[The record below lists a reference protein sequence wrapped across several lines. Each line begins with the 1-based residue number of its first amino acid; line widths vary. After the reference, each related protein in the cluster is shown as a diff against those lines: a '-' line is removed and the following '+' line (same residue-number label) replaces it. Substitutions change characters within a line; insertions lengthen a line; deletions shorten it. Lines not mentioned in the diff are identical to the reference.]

1 MMFGLQHYFTFNT
14 SRSDDGLAPARV
26 ADCSNSHRDAWFSLQ
41 NRIPHRFAGSFPVRA
56 GSSQIRQLKNCMHR
70 PSSLPSFR
78 PSVLI
83 LASMLALSSPAFA
96 FADNEQ
102 ITDIQ
107 TTPGSAGL
115 GYLLMAEPSPYKD
128 AATRLE
134 IQPLFLYEGER
145 FFLHSSR
152 LGIKLFDSK
161 EQRMDLFL
169 DKRLEGFPLK
179 SPPTSLSGMA
189 IRHSSTDA
197 GLSYRYKQ
205 PWGML
210 QAELLH
216 GISDTQSG
224 TEARLGFST
233 EAQSGRWTLR
243 PSVTL
248 AWRNAQLNDYYYGVT
263 PGEAT
268 ATRPAYSAGAGIN
281 ASAGLYGSY
290 QLSQNWRLLGGASAT
305 LLPGSITGSPVVGK
319 RFLPSVYL
327 GAAYDFGTPRPHSA
341 DSGAS
346 PTYIKLL
353 YGQST
358 ADGCHLVK
366 IVTARCFATSTEDR
380 TDIEAI
386 QIGKPFAQNFNGWP
400 VDLVGYVGLTRHD
413 ERGLQPNGLQ
423 LDLFMK
429 AYYHGFPWASRV
441 KTRLGFGTGV
451 SLAQR
456 VPHIEASSA
465 ALGNEPS
472 SRVLQ
477 YLDPSLDI
485 SLGDLIGSRT
495 LKETYI
501 GFGVSHRS
509 GIFGSSRLLGTVNGG
524 SNYIYGY
531 VESAF

>member
-1 MMFGLQHYFTFNT
+1 
-14 SRSDDGLAPARV
+14 
-26 ADCSNSHRDAWFSLQ
+26 
-41 NRIPHRFAGSFPVRA
+41 
-56 GSSQIRQLKNCMHR
+56 MHR
-70 PSSLPSFR
+70 SSSLPSFR
-78 PSVLI
+78 LAALVLTSA
-83 LASMLALSSPAFA
+83 LAAHNPAFA
-96 FADNEQ
+96 FADNEP

-115 GYLLMAEPSPYKD
+115 GYVLKAEPSPYKD

-134 IQPLFLYEGER
+134 IHPLFLVEGER
-145 FFLHSSR
+145 VFLHSSR
-152 LGIKLFDSK
+152 VGVKLFDSS
-161 EQRMDLFL
+161 EQRLDVFL

-179 SPPTSLSGMA
+179 SPPASLSGMA
-189 IRHSSTDA
+189 IRQSSTDA

-205 PWGML
+205 PWGTL

-216 GISDTQSG
+216 GVSDTQSG
-224 TEARLGFST
+224 TEARLTYGT
-233 EAQSGRWTLR
+233 ETQSGRWTLR

-248 AWRNAQLNDYYYGVT
+248 AWRNAQLNDYYYGVA

-268 ATRPAYSAGAGIN
+268 ATRPAYAAGAGIN

-290 QLSQNWRLLGGASAT
+290 KLSQNWRLLGGASAT
-305 LLPGSITGSPVVGK
+305 LLSGSISGSPLVGK

-327 GAAYDFGTPRPHSA
+327 GAAYDFGAPQPPALDAGT
-341 DSGAS
+341 S
-346 PTYIKLL
+346 PTIIKLL
-353 YGQST
+353 YGRST

-380 TDIEAI
+380 TDIAAI

-400 VDLVGYVGLTRHD
+400 VDMVGYLGLTRHD
-413 ERGLQPNGLQ
+413 ERGLQPNGVQ

-429 AYYHGFPWASRV
+429 AYYHGFPWRDRV
-441 KTRLGFGTGV
+441 KTRLGFGAGV

-456 VPHIEASSA
+456 VPYIEASSA
-465 ALGNEPS
+465 ALGHEPS

-485 SLGDLIGSRT
+485 SLGDLIGSRA

-509 GIFGSSRLLGTVNGG
+509 GIFGASRLLGNVNGG

>member
-1 MMFGLQHYFTFNT
+1 
-14 SRSDDGLAPARV
+14 
-26 ADCSNSHRDAWFSLQ
+26 
-41 NRIPHRFAGSFPVRA
+41 
-56 GSSQIRQLKNCMHR
+56 MHR
-70 PSSLPSFR
+70 PSSPSSSLPSFHAAAL
-78 PSVLI
+78 VLV
-83 LASMLALSSPAFA
+83 SSLALSSPAFA
-96 FADNEQ
+96 FADNEP

-115 GYLLMAEPSPYKD
+115 GYVLKAEPSAYKD
-128 AATRLE
+128 ATTRLE
-134 IQPLFLYEGER
+134 IHPLFLVEGER
-145 FFLHSSR
+145 VFLHSSR
-152 LGIKLFDSK
+152 VGIKLFDGP
-161 EQRMDLFL
+161 EQRLDVFL
-169 DKRLEGFPLK
+169 DKRLEGFPLQ

-205 PWGML
+205 PWGTL

-216 GISDTQSG
+216 GVTDTQSG
-224 TEARLGFST
+224 TEARLTYST
-233 EAQSGRWTLR
+233 ETQSGRWTLR

-268 ATRPAYSAGAGIN
+268 AARPAYAAGAGIN
-281 ASAGLYGSY
+281 SSAGLYASY

-305 LLPGSITGSPVVGK
+305 LLSGSINSSPVVGK
-319 RFLPSVYL
+319 RFLPSVYV
-327 GAAYDFGTPRPHSA
+327 GAAYDFGAPKPRTLDA
-341 DSGAS
+341 GAS
-346 PTYIKLL
+346 PTIIKLL
-353 YGQST
+353 YGRST

-366 IVTARCFATSTEDR
+366 IVTARCFATSSEDR
-380 TDIEAI
+380 TDIAAI

-400 VDLVGYVGLTRHD
+400 VDMVGYVGLTRHD
-413 ERGLQPNGLQ
+413 ERGLQPNGAQ
-423 LDLFMK
+423 IDVFMK
-429 AYYHGFPWASRV
+429 AYFHGFPWRDRV
-441 KTRLGFGTGV
+441 KTRLGFGAGV

-456 VPHIEASSA
+456 VPYIEASSA
-465 ALGNEPS
+465 TPGNQPS

-485 SLGDLIGSRT
+485 SLGDLIGSRA

-509 GIFGSSRLLGTVNGG
+509 GIFGASRLLGSVNGG

>member
-1 MMFGLQHYFTFNT
+1 
-14 SRSDDGLAPARV
+14 
-26 ADCSNSHRDAWFSLQ
+26 
-41 NRIPHRFAGSFPVRA
+41 
-56 GSSQIRQLKNCMHR
+56 MHR
-70 PSSLPSFR
+70 SSSLPPFCLAAL
-78 PSVLI
+78 VLTSA
-83 LASMLALSSPAFA
+83 LAAHNPVFA
-96 FADNEQ
+96 FADNES

-115 GYLLMAEPSPYKD
+115 GYVLKAEPSPYKD
-128 AATRLE
+128 AATRME
-134 IQPLFLYEGER
+134 IQPLFLVEGER
-145 FFLHSSR
+145 VFLHSSR
-152 LGIKLFDSK
+152 VGVKLFDNQ
-161 EQRMDLFL
+161 EQRLDVFL

-179 SPPTSLSGMA
+179 SPPASLSGMA
-189 IRHSSTDA
+189 IRQSSTDA
-197 GLSYRYKQ
+197 GLSYRTKQ
-205 PWGML
+205 PWGTL

-224 TEARLGFST
+224 TEARLTYST

-248 AWRNAQLNDYYYGVT
+248 AWRNARLNDYYYGVT

-268 ATRPAYSAGAGIN
+268 AARPAYSAGAGIN

-305 LLPGSITGSPVVGK
+305 LLSGSISGSPVVGK
-319 RFLPSVYL
+319 RFVPAVYV
-327 GAAYDFGTPRPHSA
+327 GAAYDFGAPKPRTPDA
-341 DSGAS
+341 GAS
-346 PTYIKLL
+346 PTYLKVL
-353 YGQST
+353 YGRST
-358 ADGCHLVK
+358 ADGCHLIK

-380 TDIEAI
+380 TDIGAI

-400 VDLVGYVGLTRHD
+400 VDMVGYVGLTRHD
-413 ERGLQPNGLQ
+413 ERGLQPNGVQ

-429 AYYHGFPWASRV
+429 AYYHGFPWRDRV
-441 KTRLGFGTGV
+441 KTRLGFGAGV

-456 VPHIEASSA
+456 VPYIEASSA
-465 ALGNEPS
+465 ARGNEPS

-477 YLDPSLDI
+477 YLDPSLDL
-485 SLGDLIGSRT
+485 SLGDLIGSRA

-501 GFGVSHRS
+501 GVGVSHRS
-509 GIFGSSRLLGTVNGG
+509 GVFGSSRLLGSVNGG

>member
-1 MMFGLQHYFTFNT
+1 
-14 SRSDDGLAPARV
+14 
-26 ADCSNSHRDAWFSLQ
+26 
-41 NRIPHRFAGSFPVRA
+41 
-56 GSSQIRQLKNCMHR
+56 MHR
-70 PSSLPSFR
+70 SSSLSSSPFSSPSSSLPWFG
-78 PSVLI
+78 PAALV
-83 LASMLALSSPAFA
+83 LASSVALSSPAFA

-115 GYLLMAEPSPYKD
+115 GYVLKAEPSPYKD
-128 AATRLE
+128 ATTRLE
-134 IQPLFLYEGER
+134 IHPLFLYEGER
-145 FFLHSSR
+145 VFLHSSR
-152 LGIKLFDSK
+152 VGVKLFDSK
-161 EQRMDLFL
+161 EQRLDVFL
-169 DKRLEGFPLK
+169 DKRLEGFPLR
-179 SPPTSLSGMA
+179 SPPASLSGMA
-189 IRHSSTDA
+189 IRQSSTDA
-197 GLSYRYKQ
+197 GLSYRFRQ
-205 PWGML
+205 PWGTL

-216 GISDTQSG
+216 GVSGAQSG

-248 AWRNAQLNDYYYGVT
+248 AWRNARLNDYYYGVT
-263 PGEAT
+263 PAEAT
-268 ATRPAYSAGAGIN
+268 AARPAYAAGAGVN
-281 ASAGLYGSY
+281 ASLGLYGSY

-305 LLPGSITGSPVVGK
+305 LLPGSISGSPVVGK
-319 RFLPSVYL
+319 RFLPSVHV
-327 GAAYDFGTPRPHSA
+327 GAAYDFGAPKPRAPEA
-341 DSGAS
+341 GGS
-346 PTYIKLL
+346 PTAIKLL

-380 TDIEAI
+380 TDIAAI
-386 QIGKPFAQNFNGWP
+386 QIGKPLVQNFNGWP
-400 VDLVGYVGLTRHD
+400 VDMVGYVGLTRHD
-413 ERGLQPNGLQ
+413 ERGLRPNGLQ
-423 LDLFMK
+423 IDLFMK
-429 AYYHGFPWASRV
+429 AYYHGFPWSERV
-441 KTRLGFGTGV
+441 KTRLGFGAGV

-456 VPHIEASSA
+456 VPYIEASSA
-465 ALGNEPS
+465 APSSKPS

-485 SLGDLIGSRT
+485 SLGDLIGSRA

-509 GIFGSSRLLGTVNGG
+509 GIFGASRLLGSVNGG

>member
-1 MMFGLQHYFTFNT
+1 
-14 SRSDDGLAPARV
+14 
-26 ADCSNSHRDAWFSLQ
+26 
-41 NRIPHRFAGSFPVRA
+41 
-56 GSSQIRQLKNCMHR
+56 MHR
-70 PSSLPSFR
+70 SSSLPSFR
-78 PSVLI
+78 LAALVLTSA
-83 LASMLALSSPAFA
+83 LAAHSPAFA
-96 FADNEQ
+96 FADNEP

-107 TTPGSAGL
+107 TTPASAGL
-115 GYLLMAEPSPYKD
+115 GYVLKAEPSPYKD
-128 AATRLE
+128 ATTRLE

-145 FFLHSSR
+145 VFLHSSR
-152 LGIKLFDSK
+152 VGVKLFDNK
-161 EQRMDLFL
+161 EQRLDVFL

-179 SPPTSLSGMA
+179 SPPASLSGMA
-189 IRHSSTDA
+189 IRQSSTDA
-197 GLSYRYKQ
+197 GLSYRYRQ
-205 PWGML
+205 AWGTL

-216 GISDTQSG
+216 GVSDTQSG
-224 TEARLGFST
+224 TEARLTYGT
-233 EAQSGRWTLR
+233 ETQSGRWTLR

-248 AWRNAQLNDYYYGVT
+248 AWRNAQLNDYYYGVA

-268 ATRPAYSAGAGIN
+268 AARPAYAAGAGIN

-305 LLPGSITGSPVVGK
+305 LLSGSISDSPVVGK
-319 RFLPSVYL
+319 RLLPAVYL
-327 GAAYDFGTPRPHSA
+327 GAAYDFGAPQPRTPDA
-341 DSGAS
+341 GAS
-346 PTYIKLL
+346 PTIIKLL
-353 YGQST
+353 YGRST

-380 TDIEAI
+380 TDIAAI

-400 VDLVGYVGLTRHD
+400 VDMVGYVGLTRHN
-413 ERGLQPNGLQ
+413 ERGLQPNGAQ
-423 LDLFMK
+423 IDLFMK
-429 AYYHGFPWASRV
+429 AYYHGFPWRDRV
-441 KTRLGFGTGV
+441 KTRLGFGAGV

-456 VPHIEASSA
+456 VPYIEASSA
-465 ALGNEPS
+465 ALGHEPS

-485 SLGDLIGSRT
+485 SLGDLIGSRA

-509 GIFGSSRLLGTVNGG
+509 GIFGASRLLGNVNGG

>member
-1 MMFGLQHYFTFNT
+1 
-14 SRSDDGLAPARV
+14 
-26 ADCSNSHRDAWFSLQ
+26 
-41 NRIPHRFAGSFPVRA
+41 
-56 GSSQIRQLKNCMHR
+56 MHR
-70 PSSLPSFR
+70 PSSPSSSHSSSLPSFR
-78 PSVLI
+78 PAALI
-83 LASMLALSSPAFA
+83 LASTLALSSPAFA

-115 GYLLMAEPSPYKD
+115 GYVLKAEPSPYKN

-145 FFLHSSR
+145 VFLHSSR
-152 LGIKLFDSK
+152 VGVKLFDSK
-161 EQRMDLFL
+161 EQRLDVFL
-169 DKRLEGFPLK
+169 DKRLEGFPLR
-179 SPPTSLSGMA
+179 SPPASLSSMA
-189 IRHSSTDA
+189 IRNSSTDA

-216 GISDTQSG
+216 GVSDSQRG

-268 ATRPAYSAGAGIN
+268 ATRPAYAAGAGIN

-305 LLPGSITGSPVVGK
+305 LLSGGITGSPVVGK
-319 RFLPSVYL
+319 RFLPSVYV
-327 GAAYDFGTPRPHSA
+327 GAAYDFGAPKPRAPEA
-341 DSGAS
+341 GAS
-346 PTYIKLL
+346 PTLIKLL
-353 YGQST
+353 YGRST

-380 TDIEAI
+380 TDIAAI

-400 VDLVGYVGLTRHD
+400 VDMVGYVGLTRHD
-413 ERGLQPNGLQ
+413 ERGLQRNGAQ
-423 LDLFMK
+423 IDLFMK
-429 AYYHGFPWASRV
+429 AYYHGFPWRDRV

-456 VPHIEASSA
+456 VPYIEASSA
-465 ALGNEPS
+465 ALGKDPS
-472 SRVLQ
+472 SKLLQ

-485 SLGDLIGSRT
+485 SLGDLIGALALR
-495 LKETYI
+495 EIYI

-509 GIFGSSRLLGTVNGG
+509 GIFGSSRLLGNVNGG